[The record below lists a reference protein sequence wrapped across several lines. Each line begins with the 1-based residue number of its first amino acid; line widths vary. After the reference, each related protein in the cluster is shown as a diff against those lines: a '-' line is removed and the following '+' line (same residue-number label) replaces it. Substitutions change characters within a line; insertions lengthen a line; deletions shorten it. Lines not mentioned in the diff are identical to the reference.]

1 MEHPDKEYGMTSF
14 VKALRVLCVSLVA
27 LCMQIS
33 NAAEAPPKGHLL
45 IAGGA
50 VRGDN
55 GEVWTR
61 LVELAGG
68 KGARIAVMPSAAGN
82 PLRSGTNL
90 VATLNKYGASA
101 FAVPVAVRFK
111 DRDYQH
117 DAEDETLARSIRE
130 AGGVYFAGGDQGLI
144 TKALVRPDG
153 SRTAVLQAIWDVY
166 QKGGVVAGSSAGA
179 AIMSATMYY
188 EARTVLG
195 TLSVGVNDGQ
205 ELAPGLGFVGKD
217 LFVDQHL
224 LARGRFARMLPAML
238 KKGYKQGL
246 GIDENTAIIID
257 GERNVEVIGYQGA
270 LLLDLTQAS
279 TNGSEKD
286 FNLSNARISYLDR
299 GDRYNLLTRH
309 YTPSSDKKDGKLD
322 PASPYLDEQVYS
334 ADILGH
340 NTVLVMMEKLINNSR
355 KEAIGIATAAPGD
368 PRPDLGF
375 EFKLSKDGQS
385 VGYESAT
392 SDAYTIL
399 DLRMDVR
406 PLKITQPW
414 YH

>member
-1 MEHPDKEYGMTSF
+1 MTSF
-14 VKALRVLCVSLVA
+14 AKAVRLMCVSLLA
-27 LCMQIS
+27 LCVQVS
-33 NAAEAPPKGHLL
+33 HAADAPPKGNLL

-50 VRGDN
+50 VRSDN

-101 FAVPVAVRFK
+101 FAVPVGVRFK
-111 DRDYQH
+111 DRDYTK
-117 DAEDETLARSIRE
+117 DAEDPALAKAIRE

-166 QKGGVVAGSSAGA
+166 QNGGVIGGSSAGA

-188 EARTVLG
+188 EAKTVLG
-195 TLSVGVNDGQ
+195 TLSVGVNDGL

-246 GIDENTAIIID
+246 GIDENTAVIIN
-257 GERNVEVIGYQGA
+257 GKREVEVIGYQGA
-270 LLLDLTQAS
+270 LLLDLAQAT

-299 GDRYNLLTRH
+299 GDRYNLLTRE
-309 YTPSSDKKDGKLD
+309 YTPSADKKDGKLD

-334 ADILGH
+334 ADMLGH

-355 KEAIGIATAAPGD
+355 SEAIGIATAAPGD
-368 PRPDLGF
+368 PRQDLGF
-375 EFKLSKDGQS
+375 EFKLTKEAGS

-399 DLRMDVR
+399 NLRMDVR

-414 YH
+414 YR

>member
-1 MEHPDKEYGMTSF
+1 MTSL
-14 VKALRVLCVSLVA
+14 VKAVRMLCVSLVA
-27 LCMQIS
+27 LAMQVS
-33 NAAEAPPKGHLL
+33 TAAEGAPKGHLL

-50 VRGDN
+50 VRADN

-101 FAVPVAVRFK
+101 FAVPVGVRFK
-111 DRDYQH
+111 DRDYKR
-117 DAEDETLARSIRE
+117 DAEDETLAGQIRA

-153 SRTAVLQAIWDVY
+153 TRTAVLQAIWDVY
-166 QKGGVVAGSSAGA
+166 QKGGVIAGSSAGA
-179 AIMSATMYY
+179 AIMSSTMYY

-205 ELAPGLGFVGKD
+205 ELAPGLGFVGND

-246 GIDENTAIIID
+246 GIDENTAVIID
-257 GERNVEVIGYQGA
+257 GQRNVEVIGYQGA
-270 LLLDLTQAS
+270 LLLDLEKAQ
-279 TNGSEKD
+279 TNGTEKA
-286 FNLSNARISYLDR
+286 FNLTNARISYLDR
-299 GDRYNLLTRH
+299 GDRYNLETRQ

-355 KEAIGIATAAPGD
+355 SEAIGIAAPAPGD

-375 EFKLSKDGQS
+375 EFKLTRDASS

-399 DLRMDVR
+399 NLRMDVR
-406 PLKITQPW
+406 PLKITQSW
-414 YH
+414 YQ

>member
-1 MEHPDKEYGMTSF
+1 MTSL
-14 VKALRVLCVSLVA
+14 VKAVRMLCVSLVA
-27 LCMQIS
+27 LAMQVS
-33 NAAEAPPKGHLL
+33 TAAESAPKGHLL

-50 VRGDN
+50 VRADN

-101 FAVPVAVRFK
+101 FAVPVGVRFK
-111 DRDYQH
+111 DRDYKR
-117 DAEDETLARSIRE
+117 DAEDETLASQIRA

-153 SRTAVLQAIWDVY
+153 TRTAVLQAIWDVY

-179 AIMSATMYY
+179 AIMSSTMYY
-188 EARTVLG
+188 EAKTVLG
-195 TLSVGVNDGQ
+195 TLSVGVNDGL

-246 GIDENTAIIID
+246 GIDENTAIILD
-257 GERNVEVIGYQGA
+257 GQHNVEVIGYQGA
-270 LLLDLTQAS
+270 LLLDLAQAE

-299 GDRYNLLTRH
+299 GDRYNLQTRV
-309 YTPSSDKKDGKLD
+309 YTPSIDKKDGKLD
-322 PASPYLDEQVYS
+322 PANPYLDEQVYS

-355 KEAIGIATAAPGD
+355 SEAIGIAAAAPGD

-375 EFKLSKDGQS
+375 EFKLTRDASS

-392 SDAYTIL
+392 ADAYTIL
-399 DLRMDVR
+399 NLRMDVR

>member
-1 MEHPDKEYGMTSF
+1 MTSF
-14 VKALRVLCVSLVA
+14 VKAVRVMCVSLFA
-27 LCMQIS
+27 LYMQIS
-33 NAAEAPPKGHLL
+33 HAAEAPPKGHLL

-50 VRGDN
+50 VRADN

-111 DRDYQH
+111 DRDYQR
-117 DAEDETLARSIRE
+117 DAEDPALAQSIRE

-166 QKGGVVAGSSAGA
+166 QKGGVIAGSSAGA

-309 YTPSSDKKDGKLD
+309 YTPSADKKDGKLD

>member
-1 MEHPDKEYGMTSF
+1 MTSF
-14 VKALRVLCVSLVA
+14 AKALRMLCASLVSWVVLVSHA
-27 LCMQIS
+27 S
-33 NAAEAPPKGHLL
+33 HAAEAPPPKGHLL

-50 VRGDN
+50 VRADN
-55 GEVWTR
+55 AEVWSR
-61 LVELAGG
+61 LIELAGG

-90 VATLNKYGASA
+90 VATLNKYGAAA

-111 DRDYQH
+111 DRDYLK
-117 DAEDETLARSIRE
+117 DAEDETLANSIRD

-166 QKGGVVAGSSAGA
+166 QKGGVIGGSSAGA
-179 AIMSATMYY
+179 AIMSSTMYY

-246 GIDENTAIIID
+246 GIDENTAIILN
-257 GERNVEVIGYQGA
+257 GKHEVEVIGYQGV
-270 LLLDLTQAS
+270 LLLDLALAS
-279 TNGSEKD
+279 TNGKEKD

-299 GDRYNLLTRH
+299 GDRYNLLTRQ
-309 YTPSSDKKDGKLD
+309 YTPSTDKAGGKLD
-322 PASPYLDEQVYS
+322 PANPYLNEQVYS

-355 KEAIGIATAAPGD
+355 SEAIGIATAAPGD
-368 PRPDLGF
+368 PREDLGF
-375 EFKLSKDGQS
+375 EFKLTRDAESI
-385 VGYESAT
+385 GYESAT
-392 SDAYTIL
+392 ADAYTIL
-399 DLRMDVR
+399 NLRMDVR
-406 PLKITQPW
+406 PIKITQPW

>member
-1 MEHPDKEYGMTSF
+1 MTSF
-14 VKALRVLCVSLVA
+14 VKAVRVLCVSLIA
-27 LCMQIS
+27 LYMQMS

-50 VRGDN
+50 VRADN
-55 GEVWTR
+55 GEVWSR

-90 VATLNKYGASA
+90 VNTLNKYGASA

-111 DRDYQH
+111 DRDYQR

-246 GIDENTAIIID
+246 GIDENTAVIID

-279 TNGSEKD
+279 TNGGEKD
-286 FNLSNARISYLDR
+286 FNLTNARISYLDR

-322 PASPYLDEQVYS
+322 PANPYLDEQVYS

-375 EFKLSKDGQS
+375 EFKLSKDAQS